1 MFAFRLFLV
10 RHQDVVGL
18 CVDDITAVDDFL
30 AALHKS
36 CSQRNTVM
44 EFVEA
49 RLTALFVVGEV
60 WFQIVIEVT
69 LLQDVAVFGQSVVN
83 ENLFVCRDDGVDFR
97 DRHTGGVLAVN
108 DADEACG
115 VLM

>member
-1 MFAFRLFLV
+1 
-10 RHQDVVGL
+10 
-18 CVDDITAVDDFL
+18 
-30 AALHKS
+30 
-36 CSQRNTVM
+36 M

-69 LLQDVAVFGQSVVN
+69 LLQDVAVFGQSMVN
-83 ENLFVCRDDGVDFR
+83 ENLFVSRDDGVDFR